1 MRRPYIRAMCTAAP
15 LPDPVNLA
23 CDMCGRAGRYS
34 RARFVAIA
42 GTDNAPDARLRFAAA
57 LGCEKARRQTALQ
70 MLDRCGV
77 HYVGMGAA

>member
-1 MRRPYIRAMCTAAP
+1 MRSSAP
-15 LPDPVNLA
+15 LPDPVTVA
-23 CDMCGRAGRYS
+23 CDVCGRHGRYS

-57 LGCEKARRQTALQ
+57 LGCEKARTQTPLQ

-77 HYVGMGAA
+77 HYVGMGRESDAKR